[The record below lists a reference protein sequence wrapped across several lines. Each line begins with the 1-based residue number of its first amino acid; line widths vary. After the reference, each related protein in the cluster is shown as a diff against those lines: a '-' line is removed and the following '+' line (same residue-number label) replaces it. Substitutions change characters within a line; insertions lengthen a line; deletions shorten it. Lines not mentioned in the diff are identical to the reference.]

1 MTQTVRYDDRTPRL
15 FFLAALFWAAVGML
29 VGVLV
34 AAMLFLPGLNLA
46 PYLTFGRLRPL
57 HTNAVIFAFC
67 GNMIFGGVY
76 HSMQRLLK
84 TRLFSD
90 ALSKVHFY
98 GWQLLIVCAA
108 LALVNGNTQGKEYA
122 ELPWVLD
129 IVIAVLWVTFAV
141 NFFGTIAIRRERH
154 IYVAIWFYIATIV
167 AVAILHIGNS
177 LAVPY
182 SLLGS
187 YPIYSG
193 AKDALMQW
201 WYGHNAVA
209 FFLTTPFLGMMYY
222 YLPKAA
228 ERPVFSYRL
237 SIMHFWS
244 LVFVYIWAGPH
255 HLHYSA
261 VPEWASTLGMLFSLI
276 LWMPSW
282 GGMVNG
288 FFTLRGAWHKVREDP
303 ILKFMVV
310 AVTYYGMA
318 TFEGPMMSIKS
329 VNAVS
334 HFTDWTIGH
343 VHAGALG
350 WNAFLSFGILYYA
363 IPRLWKT
370 TLYSTKLATLHFW
383 LATIGLIAY
392 QVSMW
397 VAGITQWA
405 MWRAFEP
412 DGRLVYPDFIETV
425 LRLVPMYEVRLL
437 GGLLFFVALL
447 LGCFNLVM
455 TMKSAPANYADEPE
469 VEAPPLVMESLAP
482 GAVTPANTYDH
493 ALYAFQHAIRHG
505 FHRMLEARIVT
516 FTVLTALAL
525 AVGSLAEAIPMF
537 FNKSN
542 VKEIAGVHP
551 YTPLEVVGRDIYIR
565 EGCYNCHSQMVRP
578 FRYETERY
586 GEYAKAGEFVYDHPF
601 QWGSKRTGPDLLRVG
616 GKYPSLWHVR
626 HMAQPDS
633 TTPGSIMPRYP
644 HLLTNAFDT
653 SLIGA
658 KLHALRTVGVPYT
671 DGEID
676 TAISSMEAQARAIAA
691 EVESQQ
697 GPTGLADK
705 EIIALTA
712 YLQRLGTDIRWKR
725 PEPELPFSAPV
736 EPSQSSSISPAPAP
750 PAALS
755 TSGPHGCVLLAH
767 AGRLHDRE
775 RRRCGDRR
783 SVSSGRVVQ
792 TT

>member
-1 MTQTVRYDDRTPRL
+1 MAETVRYDDRSPRL
-15 FFLAALFWAAVGML
+15 FFLAAVVWAVVGML
-29 VGVLV
+29 VGVLI
-34 AAMLFLPGLNLA
+34 AAMLFMPALNLA

-67 GNMIFGGVY
+67 GNIIFAGTY

-90 ALSKVHFY
+90 TLSAIHFW
-98 GWQLLIVCAA
+98 GWQLLIVAA
-108 LALVNGNTQGKEYA
+108 VVALVTGNTQGKEYA
-122 ELPWVLD
+122 ELPWLLD
-129 IVIAVLWVTFAV
+129 IVIAVLWVIFAI
-141 NFFGTIAIRRERH
+141 NFFGTIAIRREKH
-154 IYVAIWFYIATIV
+154 LYVAIWFYIATVV

-177 LAVPY
+177 MVMPY
-182 SLLGS
+182 SWLGS
-187 YPIYSG
+187 YSAYAG
-193 AKDALMQW
+193 VKDALMQW

-209 FFLTTPFLGMMYY
+209 FFLTTPFLGLMYY

-228 ERPVFSYRL
+228 QRPVFSYRL

-255 HLHYSA
+255 HLHYTA
-261 VPEWASTLGMLFSLI
+261 LPEWASTLGMLFSLI

-288 FFTLRGAWHKVREDP
+288 FFTLRGAWDKLRDDP

-310 AVTYYGMA
+310 AITYYGMV

-350 WNAFLSFGILYYA
+350 WNAFLSFAILYWA

-370 TLYSTKLATLHFW
+370 ELYSTKLATWHFW
-383 LATIGLIAY
+383 IATVGLIAY

-425 LRLVPMYEVRLL
+425 VRIVPLYWVRLIAGVVFL
-437 GGLLFFVALL
+437 GGLLLM
-447 LGCFNLVM
+447 CWNLFK
-455 TMKSAPANYADEPE
+455 TIQSAPANYADEPE
-469 VEAPPLVMESLAP
+469 VHAPPLVWDPTPAV
-482 GAVTPANTYDH
+482 GAVTATNTYDH
-493 ALYAFQHAIRHG
+493 ALFRLQHVLGHG
-505 FHRMLEARIVT
+505 FHRMLESRVVV

-525 AVGSLAEAIPMF
+525 AVGSLVETLPMF
-537 FNKSN
+537 FAKGN
-542 VKEIAGVHP
+542 VKQIAGVMP
-551 YTPLEVVGRDIYIR
+551 YTPLEVVGRDIYVR

-586 GEYAKAGEFVYDHPF
+586 GEYSKAGEFIYDRPF
-601 QWGSKRTGPDLLRVG
+601 QWGSKRTGPDLHRVG
-616 GKYPSLWHVR
+616 GKFPSLWHVR
-626 HMAQPDS
+626 HMARPDS
-633 TTPGSIMPRYP
+633 MTPGSIMPRYP
-644 HLLTNAFDT
+644 HLLTSPFDT

-658 KLHALRTVGVPYT
+658 KMRALRSLGVPYSQ
-671 DGEID
+671 GEID
-676 TAISSMEAQARAIAA
+676 TAEVAMRTQAAVIAA
-691 EVESQQ
+691 EVALQQ
-697 GPTGLADK
+697 GPTGLDDK

-725 PEPELPFSAPV
+725 PLPQSPV
-736 EPSQSSSISPAPAP
+736 AATPVPAPAP
-750 PAALS
+750 TARP
-755 TSGPHGCVLLAH
+755 GG
-767 AGRLHDRE
+767 GGMR
-775 RRRCGDRR
+775 
-783 SVSSGRVVQ
+783 
-792 TT
+792 

>member
-1 MTQTVRYDDRTPRL
+1 MNDTVRFDDRTPRL
-15 FFLAALFWAAVGML
+15 FFMAAVVWAVVGML
-29 VGVLV
+29 VGVLI

-46 PYLTFGRLRPL
+46 PFLTFGRLRPL

-67 GNMIFGGVY
+67 GNIIFGGTY
-76 HSMQRLLK
+76 HSIQRLLK

-90 ALSKVHFY
+90 VLSKFHFW
-98 GWQLLIVCAA
+98 GWQLLIVGAA
-108 LALVNGNTQGKEYA
+108 LALVTGTTQGKEYA

-129 IVIAVLWVTFAV
+129 IVIALLWVTFAV
-141 NFFGTIAIRRERH
+141 NFFGTIAIRREKH
-154 IYVAIWFYIATIV
+154 LYVAIWFYIATIV

-177 LAVPY
+177 MAMPY

-187 YPIYSG
+187 YSAYSG
-193 AKDALMQW
+193 VKDALMQW

-209 FFLTTPFLGMMYY
+209 FFLTTPFLGLMYY

-288 FFTLRGAWHKVREDP
+288 FFTLRGAWHKLREDP

-310 AVTYYGMA
+310 AVTYYGMS

-350 WNAFLSFGILYYA
+350 WNAFLSFGILYWVV
-363 IPRLWKT
+363 PRLWKT
-370 TLYSTKLATLHFW
+370 ELYSKRLATWHFW
-383 LATIGLIAY
+383 IATVGLITY
-392 QVSMW
+392 QISMW

-425 LRLVPMYEVRLL
+425 IRIVPLYQVRLVAAVLFFA
-437 GGLLFFVALL
+437 GLLIFAWNILKTVR
-447 LGCFNLVM
+447 
-455 TMKSAPANYADEPE
+455 SAPAGFAEEPE
-469 VEAPPLVMESLAP
+469 VVAPPLVKEMVAP
-482 GAVTPANTYDH
+482 GATTPPNTYDH
-493 ALYAFQHAIRHG
+493 ALYRLQHALRHG
-505 FHRMLEARIVT
+505 FHRMLEARTVS
-516 FTVLTALAL
+516 FTVLVALSL
-525 AVGSLAEAIPMF
+525 AVGSLVEAIPMF
-537 FNKSN
+537 FDKEN
-542 VKEIAGVHP
+542 VKEIASVHP
-551 YTPLEVVGRDIYIR
+551 YTPLEVVGRDIYLR
-565 EGCYNCHSQMVRP
+565 EGCYNCHSQLVRP

-586 GEYAKAGEFVYDHPF
+586 GEYSKAGEYVYDHPF
-601 QWGSKRTGPDLLRVG
+601 QWGSKRTGPDLHRVG

-626 HMAQPDS
+626 HMARPDS
-633 TTPGSIMPRYP
+633 TTPGSVMPRYP
-644 HLLTNAFDT
+644 HLLTNPYDT

-658 KLHALRTVGVPYT
+658 KLRALRKVGVPYS

-676 TAISSMEAQARAIAA
+676 TAIASMAAQAKGIAA
-691 EVESQQ
+691 EVEVQQ
-697 GPTGLADK
+697 GPKGLADK

-712 YLQRLGTDIRWKR
+712 YLQRLGTDIKWKR
-725 PEPELPFSAPV
+725 PQAQVPLAAATAA
-736 EPSQSSSISPAPAP
+736 PAPAP
-750 PAALS
+750 AA
-755 TSGPHGCVLLAH
+755 G
-767 AGRLHDRE
+767 AGAA
-775 RRRCGDRR
+775 G
-783 SVSSGRVVQ
+783 GR
-792 TT
+792 

>member
-1 MTQTVRYDDRTPRL
+1 MTNTVRYDDRTPRL
-15 FFLAALFWAAVGML
+15 FFLAAVVWAVVGML
-29 VGVLV
+29 VGVLI
-34 AAMLFLPGLNLA
+34 AAMLFMPGLNL
-46 PYLTFGRLRPL
+46 PPFLTFGRLRPL

-67 GNMIFGGVY
+67 GNIIFAGTY

-84 TRLFSD
+84 ARLFSD
-90 ALSKVHFY
+90 LLSKIHFW
-98 GWQLLIVCAA
+98 GWQLLIVAA
-108 LALVNGNTQGKEYA
+108 AVALVSGATQAKEYA
-122 ELPWVLD
+122 ELPWLLD
-129 IVIAVLWVTFAV
+129 IVVAVLWVTFAI
-141 NFFGTIAIRRERH
+141 NFFGTIAIRREKH
-154 IYVAIWFYIATIV
+154 LYVAIWFYIATIV

-177 LAVPY
+177 MVVPY
-182 SLLGS
+182 SWLGS
-187 YPIYSG
+187 YSAYAG
-193 AKDALMQW
+193 VKDALMQW

-209 FFLTTPFLGMMYY
+209 FFLTTPFLGLMYY

-261 VPEWASTLGMLFSLI
+261 IPEWASTLGMLFSLI

-288 FFTLRGAWHKVREDP
+288 FFTLRGAWHKLREDP

-310 AVTYYGMA
+310 AVTYYGMS

-350 WNAFLSFGILYYA
+350 WNAFLSFGILYWV

-370 TLYSTKLATLHFW
+370 ELYSPKLATAHFW
-383 LATIGLIAY
+383 VSTIGLIAY

-425 LRLVPMYEVRLL
+425 VRIVPLYWVRLTA
-437 GGLLFFVALL
+437 GLLFFSGLL
-447 LGCFNLVM
+447 LLCWNLYK
-455 TMKSAPANYADEPE
+455 TIKSAPADFAFEPE
-469 VEAPPLVMESLAP
+469 VVAPPLVRDLAVP
-482 GAVTPANTYDH
+482 GAVTAVNTYDH
-493 ALYAFQHAIRHG
+493 ALYRLQYAMRHG
-505 FHRMLEARIVT
+505 FHRMLEGRLVT
-516 FTVLTALAL
+516 FTVLVALAL
-525 AVGSLAEAIPMF
+525 AVGSLVEALPMF
-537 FNKSN
+537 FDKSN
-542 VKEIAGVHP
+542 VKEIASVRP
-551 YTPLEVVGRDIYIR
+551 YTPLEVTGRDIYIR
-565 EGCYNCHSQMVRP
+565 EGCYNCHSQLVRP
-578 FRYETERY
+578 FLYETERY
-586 GEYAKAGEFVYDHPF
+586 GEYSKAGEYVYDHPF
-601 QWGSKRTGPDLLRVG
+601 QWGSKRTGPDLHRIG

-626 HMAQPDS
+626 HMDRPDS

-644 HLLTNAFDT
+644 HLLTAPFDT
-653 SLIGA
+653 GLIGA
-658 KLHALRTVGVPYT
+658 KMRALRRVGVPYS
-671 DGEID
+671 DGEIESAV
-676 TAISSMEAQARAIAA
+676 TAMQAQASAIAA

-705 EIIALTA
+705 EIVALTA
-712 YLQRLGTDIRWKR
+712 YLQRLGTDIKWKR
-725 PEPELPFSAPV
+725 PQPQLPLINVPAAPRAGAPLAGAPV
-736 EPSQSSSISPAPAP
+736 AAAPA
-750 PAALS
+750 AGA
-755 TSGPHGCVLLAH
+755 SGGS
-767 AGRLHDRE
+767 R
-775 RRRCGDRR
+775 
-783 SVSSGRVVQ
+783 
-792 TT
+792 